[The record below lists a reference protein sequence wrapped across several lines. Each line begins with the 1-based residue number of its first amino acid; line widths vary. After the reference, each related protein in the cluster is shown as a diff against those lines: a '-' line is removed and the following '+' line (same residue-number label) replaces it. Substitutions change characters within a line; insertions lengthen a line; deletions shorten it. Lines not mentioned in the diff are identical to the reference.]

1 MSRWMDNYN
10 ESDFHTK
17 WNSFKESVENYNT
30 EEIADSAILLE
41 LARLKKILVFIE
53 SYLKL
58 IDPEI
63 NKINILNEPLT
74 HLNSAIP
81 EFNAFVSNKNIA
93 HLQRANTHIDNC
105 TIHLKNANILIPK
118 VSARSVSVMLSE
130 YSRTIEES
138 LSEINLEEIK
148 DATRQIKQLKN
159 ELIDDEE
166 SIAIKVKNTF
176 DDIEKRYD
184 AINKF
189 YNETLIDESDYTS
202 TKTEILTAKKAI
214 FDEISIIKESLT
226 EATNE
231 LEELEKFYIKIY
243 GKLDETEEKR
253 IDGLKQELEKRFKTL
268 IEYET
273 QQKTK
278 LEALVEKINGLIP
291 SATSAGLATAYFE
304 ERKKFKLPI
313 ILWNLAFIAS
323 LVGITVFSFTSLSEL
338 NTIEDIGKSLLHS
351 LPITAPLIW
360 LAIYA
365 SKRRS
370 ENQRLE
376 QEYAHKEAL
385 AKSYS
390 SYKQQIEA
398 LNEKDSSL
406 LIKLLDSAI
415 QTISYNVSES
425 LDKKHGDGTI
435 LKEIVTNIKDV
446 KNLLFDK

>member
-159 ELIDDEE
+159 EL
-166 SIAIKVKNTF
+166 
-176 DDIEKRYD
+176 
-184 AINKF
+184 
-189 YNETLIDESDYTS
+189 
-202 TKTEILTAKKAI
+202 
-214 FDEISIIKESLT
+214 
-226 EATNE
+226 
-231 LEELEKFYIKIY
+231 
-243 GKLDETEEKR
+243 
-253 IDGLKQELEKRFKTL
+253 
-268 IEYET
+268 
-273 QQKTK
+273 
-278 LEALVEKINGLIP
+278 
-291 SATSAGLATAYFE
+291 
-304 ERKKFKLPI
+304 
-313 ILWNLAFIAS
+313 
-323 LVGITVFSFTSLSEL
+323 
-338 NTIEDIGKSLLHS
+338 
-351 LPITAPLIW
+351 
-360 LAIYA
+360 
-365 SKRRS
+365 
-370 ENQRLE
+370 
-376 QEYAHKEAL
+376 
-385 AKSYS
+385 
-390 SYKQQIEA
+390 
-398 LNEKDSSL
+398 
-406 LIKLLDSAI
+406 
-415 QTISYNVSES
+415 
-425 LDKKHGDGTI
+425 
-435 LKEIVTNIKDV
+435 
-446 KNLLFDK
+446 

>member
-10 ESDFHTK
+10 ESDFHTQ

-81 EFNAFVSNKNIA
+81 EFNAFISNKNIT
-93 HLQRANTHIDNC
+93 HLHRTNTHIDNC
-105 TIHLKNANILIPK
+105 VIHLKNANILIPK

-130 YSRTIEES
+130 YNKTIEES

-166 SIAIKVKNTF
+166 SIASKVKNTF
-176 DDIEKRYD
+176 DDIEKKYE

-202 TKTEILTAKKAI
+202 TKTEILTVKKTI

-231 LEELEKFYIKIY
+231 LEELERFYIKIY
-243 GKLDETEEKR
+243 GKLDETKEKR
-253 IDGLKQELEKRFKTL
+253 IDGLKQELEKRFKILT
-268 IEYET
+268 EYET

-278 LEALVEKINGLIP
+278 FEALIKEIKGLLP
-291 SATSAGLATAYFE
+291 SATSAGLATAYFQ
-304 ERKKFKLPI
+304 EREKFKLPI
-313 ILWNLAFIAS
+313 ILWNLAFIIS
-323 LVGITVFSFTSLSEL
+323 LVGIAVFSFTSLSEL